1 MPGGGSG
8 KDESGRLLDKDP
20 EVTKIVSTT
29 ETTPLMDSES
39 QSSSLLNASQPCSS
53 HQETKYSQ
61 THRREEL
68 PRTKPSRWTSRILL
82 SSLFGDMSRYGPNRA
97 RFSVRLFNSDKKVNA
112 CSTIDSENPRSSQVV
127 TDNSKKRKLQI
138 ENPDSSHGDTISTE
152 SSKLNSEYPS
162 PSQPDIRS
170 PVCSHLDSD
179 NPSSSQAD
187 PSSPESSH
195 LLDSPNNIRAS
206 LSSPESCH
214 LYENPTNSH
223 IDDSPPESSHADSND
238 PISPI
243 LSAKVPGISE
253 VESDSSNRSQLVS
266 KAQERPQ
273 VDNAAPSPSQVDI
286 KASACSQSDQSSSSS
301 KADTKA
307 TSSPEIDPS
316 TPSTSSQLP
325 GVSLPILC

>member
-8 KDESGRLLDKDP
+8 KDESGSLLDKDP
-20 EVTKIVSTT
+20 EVTKIVSKTV
-29 ETTPLMDSES
+29 TTPLMGSES
-39 QSSSLLNASQPCSS
+39 QSSSLAASQPGSS
-53 HQETKYSQ
+53 HQETQ
-61 THRREEL
+61 THRRDEF
-68 PRTKPSRWTSRILL
+68 PRTKPSRWTSKILL

-112 CSTIDSENPRSSQVV
+112 CSTTVSENPRSSQVV
-127 TDNSKKRKLQI
+127 TDNSKRRKLQI
-138 ENPDSSHGDTISTE
+138 ENPDSPHGDTPSTE

-187 PSSPESSH
+187 PSSPESSQ

-253 VESDSSNRSQLVS
+253 IESDSSNRSQVDS
-266 KAQERPQ
+266 KAQESPQ

-286 KASACSQSDQSSSSS
+286 KASASQSDQSSSSS
-301 KADTKA
+301 KANTKA

-325 GVSLPILC
+325 GVSLPILY

>member
-8 KDESGRLLDKDP
+8 KDESGSLLDKDP
-20 EVTKIVSTT
+20 EVIKIVSTT
-29 ETTPLMDSES
+29 VTTPLMDSES
-39 QSSSLLNASQPCSS
+39 QSSYLLNASQPGSS
-53 HQETKYSQ
+53 HQDTKYSQ

-68 PRTKPSRWTSRILL
+68 PRTKPSRWTSKILL

-112 CSTIDSENPRSSQVV
+112 CSTID
-127 TDNSKKRKLQI
+127 TDNSKRRKLQV
-138 ENPDSSHGDTISTE
+138 ENPDSPQGDTASTE

-162 PSQPDIRS
+162 SYQPDIRS

-253 VESDSSNRSQLVS
+253 IESDSSNRSQVDS
-266 KAQERPQ
+266 KAQESPQ
-273 VDNAAPSPSQVDI
+273 IDNAVPSPSQVDI
-286 KASACSQSDQSSSSS
+286 KASACPPSDQSSSSS

-316 TPSTSSQLP
+316 TPSTSSELP
-325 GVSLPILC
+325 GVSLTVFCINK